1 MMQKTF
7 SSSNVVA
14 QLSEQ
19 KIKATDVREEGFANG
34 MDDCASEEGVRRK
47 KKRLDK
53 ETQPDL
59 MMELNSC
66 VIVGDCRKVAATDA
80 MLLTSGVDLGADSF
94 EVKDRKGV
102 GFSGMESGLQGGE
115 EAGQRKIGR
124 RQGKRDRKVH
134 TAEEHNGT
142 NLHAYDLTRLV
153 WRWHHTGR

>member
-1 MMQKTF
+1 MMQKMF

-19 KIKATDVREEGFANG
+19 KIKATDQAREEGFANVTG
-34 MDDCASEEGVRRK
+34 DCASEEGVRRK

-102 GFSGMESGLQGGE
+102 GFPGMESGLQGGE

-134 TAEEHNGT
+134 KAEEHNGT
-142 NLHAYDLTRLV
+142 SLHA
-153 WRWHHTGR
+153 